1 MAAADFYWRG
11 NGAGTKSA
19 WADGRNWVNAAGAP
33 YPQARYPGSSAG
45 DHDGVY
51 FDAAL
56 STGAASM
63 AGYDASALVYLS
75 KFAVGPLYD
84 GTVGD
89 ATTPVTLPVGVTTVR
104 IVSTRSPGV
113 YLSTNGSG
121 AVLYMHDA
129 ALLSLK
135 GRWST
140 AYLFRGLCSVAAEAG
155 GALNNL
161 YIGYTSNVLGDV
173 RLSIAAGVSMPAPG
187 AYFQVMGG
195 TTACAASVSAMSINA
210 GQWTQTGDISA
221 LWMHGACKYIWA
233 DGSLDTAE
241 VFAGLFDASGYSTPR
256 VYVAIDVYPAG
267 TVNLNNGL
275 GNVTGSTLT
284 NYGGTIY
291 TTPGT

>member
-33 YPQARYPGSSAG
+33 YAQARYPGSSAG

-89 ATTPVTLPVGVTTVR
+89 ATTPVTLPVTVTTVR
-104 IVSTRSPGV
+104 IVGLRSPGI
-113 YLSTNGSG
+113 YLSTSGSG
-121 AVLYMHDA
+121 AVLYMHEA
-129 ALLSLK
+129 NSLTLA
-135 GRWST
+135 GTWST
-140 AYLFRGLCSVAAEAG
+140 VYLFRGLCSVSAG
-155 GALNNL
+155 AQLNNV
-161 YIGYTSNVLGDV
+161 YIGYVSNVLGDV
-173 RLSIAAGVSMPAPG
+173 RLTIAAGVSMPAPG

-233 DGSLDTAE
+233 DGSLDTAK

-275 GNVTGSTLT
+275 GNITGSTLT